1 MQIGFKKCSFGVGI
15 VLVALVGLNGCENQN
30 KIAPY
35 IPCPRVSLL
44 KEAVEFT
51 QFRAGG
57 GRDVT
62 DVAYRGR
69 IMDIEFE
76 CKQNEE
82 RTEITARAVV
92 TAEFDLGPAADIK
105 NPNFPVFLALTDSG
119 GPIID
124 KTIFDMKVAFRG
136 SGRKAVA
143 TRTIKGIRIPA
154 KGSIPVEAH
163 EIFFGFQISPAQ
175 VAYNRTK
182 NAR

>member
-1 MQIGFKKCSFGVGI
+1 MKIGFKKSRFGVSI
-15 VLVALVGLNGCENQN
+15 VLAALVGLGSCANPN

-35 IPCPRVSLL
+35 VPCPRVSLL

-51 QFRAGG
+51 EFRAGG

-69 IMDIEFE
+69 IMDIDFKCE
-76 CKQNEE
+76 QNEE

-92 TAEFDLGPAADIK
+92 TAEFDLGPAAEIR
-105 NPNFPVFLALTDSG
+105 NPKFPIFLALTDSG
-119 GPIID
+119 GPVID
-124 KTIFDMKVAFRG
+124 KNIFDMKVAFRG

-163 EIFFGFQISPAQ
+163 EIFFGFQLSPAQ